1 MNKRNALKTL
11 ATGAVL
17 ACTLPVLTACTA
29 ESAKPSFNAI
39 DLTGSKEYGQN
50 FSMPDQHGQR
60 RTMAD
65 FQGKVTLLFF
75 GYTQCPDVCPTTLS
89 DLVAV
94 KQKLGAKADKLQVI
108 FVSVDPARDKP
119 EILKAYMANFDPSFL
134 ALRGSDEELATM
146 AKDFKI
152 HYKKVE
158 GQTPETYTMD
168 HTAGD
173 LIFDPQGRLRLYSR
187 YGTPVDTLAKDIE
200 LLIDGA

>member
-1 MNKRNALKTL
+1 M
-11 ATGAVL
+11 
-17 ACTLPVLTACTA
+17 
-29 ESAKPSFNAI
+29 
-39 DLTGSKEYGQN
+39 
-50 FSMPDQHGQR
+50 
-60 RTMAD
+60 
-65 FQGKVTLLFF
+65 
-75 GYTQCPDVCPTTLS
+75 
-89 DLVAV
+89 
-94 KQKLGAKADKLQVI
+94 I

-119 EILKAYMANFDPSFL
+119 EILQAYMANFDPSFL

-152 HYKKVE
+152 HYKKVD

-187 YGTPVDTLAKDIE
+187 YGTPVDALAKDIE